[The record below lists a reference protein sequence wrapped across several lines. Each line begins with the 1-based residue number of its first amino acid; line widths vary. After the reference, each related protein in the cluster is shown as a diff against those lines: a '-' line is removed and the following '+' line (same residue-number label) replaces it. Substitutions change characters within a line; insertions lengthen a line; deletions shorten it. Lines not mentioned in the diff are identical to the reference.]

1 MANLDAFQL
10 EHPLDE
16 LSTKIVETAK
26 SLFDQHG
33 IENVSM
39 HQIAKTTGVGQ
50 GTLYRRFPSKNTIC
64 QHLMHHKFQQFAQ
77 DVTRTLA
84 EMRQETVQSRLS
96 ALVTKMIVL
105 MEDDL
110 KWIKALIHAERLEDC
125 QVNMF
130 ELPPFVFLRDHFIAL
145 LEEAGSRNELVPLDK
160 KFAAI
165 VAASAL
171 RPELIFYLQGIGY
184 TPEQIALHYVQS
196 FIAPLFN
203 NRHP

>member
-1 MANLDAFQL
+1 MADRDAFQL

-16 LSTKIVETAK
+16 LSAKIVETAK
-26 SLFDQHG
+26 SLFDEHG

-50 GTLYRRFPSKNTIC
+50 GTLYRRFPSKSMIC
-64 QHLMHHKFQQFAQ
+64 QHLMHHKFQMFAL
-77 DVTRTLA
+77 DITRTLA
-84 EMRQETVQSRLS
+84 ETRQESTQSRL
-96 ALVTKMIVL
+96 AMLVSKMIVL
-105 MEDDL
+105 MEEDL
-110 KWIKALIHAERLEDC
+110 KWIKALIHVERLEDC

-145 LEEAGSRNELVPLDK
+145 LEEAASRNELVPLDT

-165 VAASAL
+165 VTASSL

-196 FIAPLFN
+196 FIAPLFISEQS
-203 NRHP
+203 